1 MEADLDRIT
10 EREAKL
16 QASRRKKEA
25 DLRLL
30 DDEQD
35 NFRVKVSQEDFE
47 LLKRIKQGQQIQP
60 AAKSSYLPA

>member
-10 EREAKL
+10 EREVKL

-47 LLKRIKQGQQIQP
+47 LL
-60 AAKSSYLPA
+60 